1 MKRIITATIFAFTVI
16 LSVGRSMAQVPAIR
30 VNVPFNFTA
39 QGQSYPAGVYD
50 VSTDMNHTC
59 VTLANHMDATKH
71 ITWEVGPTDAAKA
84 PAVVTF
90 DEIGAD
96 YALKT
101 IQLGDK
107 VTPNLD
113 KKAKGAKGGVSAT
126 TSISGE

>member
-1 MKRIITATIFAFTVI
+1 MQINFKTLALSSAAFCATAAFA
-16 LSVGRSMAQVPAIR
+16 ANQAR